1 MMKSERMIIGMTGK
15 MIPLMVLSVLVLLL
29 CLSCGSGSDGS
40 GDEPDVPKE
49 QPKLQI
55 NIYTP
60 GHPVVTRADV
70 GDVEGEK
77 AEMTI
82 HKLQI
87 WVFEHSNGEKV
98 AYLEDTNPMAQ
109 LRDTTGG
116 AFLRGTYQ
124 LIVSNK
130 FAEDRPAVDVFV
142 LANGNQT
149 GLQTFGENTTRN
161 VLQSALM
168 EEGCYGLTTFQ
179 TSVSETQGLPL
190 SGRLNAAELG
200 GVAPVL
206 YVKNTVTVVRS
217 VSKIRFIFSRNK
229 PDAED
234 EGKDDLHI
242 TKIDLD
248 ADMLPNSAYLFLSGQ
263 YTPRVY
269 HLPDG
274 IAYNSLKTLAE
285 PVSMT
290 INQCATPA
298 KYAFVSSLTGQE
310 YENLINSGITQNEL
324 TQVGRF
330 YFRESDRQM
339 RGTIYYRI
347 EDKTTNHV
355 DDRKATFKMN
365 SAGDFSRNHTWIVYG
380 YFAGS
385 DNLQIT
391 SVKITPWE
399 EVPGDN
405 SHEVYNW

>member
-1 MMKSERMIIGMTGK
+1 MKSEKRYMG
-15 MIPLMVLSVLVLLL
+15 LMGQLGLMSLMVLVLLL
-29 CLSCGSGSDGS
+29 CLSCGKGSDDG
-40 GDEPDVPKE
+40 GDDPVVPKE

-77 AEMTI
+77 EEMTI
-82 HKLQI
+82 HQLQI
-87 WVFEHSNGEKV
+87 WIFEHSNGEKV

-130 FAEDRPAVDVFV
+130 FAEDRPAVDVYV
-142 LANGNQT
+142 LANGRQT
-149 GLQTFGENTTRN
+149 GLSTFGENTTRAS
-161 VLQSALM
+161 LQSALM
-168 EEGCYGLTTFQ
+168 EENCYGLTTFQ
-179 TSVSETQGLPL
+179 TNVPSSGLPM

-206 YVKNTVTVVRS
+206 YVKNTITVVRS
-217 VSKIRFIFSRNK
+217 VSKVRFVFSRNV
-229 PDAED
+229 PDAGD

-242 TKIDLD
+242 TRLELD
-248 ADMLPNSAYLFLSGQ
+248 GGMLPNKAYLFLTGQ
-263 YTPRVY
+263 YTPRAY
-269 HLPDG
+269 HIPEG

-285 PVSMT
+285 PGSMT

-330 YFRESDRQM
+330 YFRESDMQM
-339 RGTIYYRI
+339 RGTIYYQI
-347 EDKTTNHV
+347 EDKTTNKV
-355 DDRKATFKMN
+355 ENKKATFRMN
-365 SAGDFSRNHTWIVYG
+365 AAGDFSRNHTWIVYG
-380 YFAGS
+380 YFAGA
-385 DNLQIT
+385 DNLQIIT
-391 SVKITPWE
+391 VKISPWV